1 MVENEM
7 AEIED
12 LARVSCEELDD
23 DNETIAREFA
33 AEAAANRRP

>member
-12 LARVSCEELDD
+12 L

-33 AEAAANRRP
+33 AEAAANRQP